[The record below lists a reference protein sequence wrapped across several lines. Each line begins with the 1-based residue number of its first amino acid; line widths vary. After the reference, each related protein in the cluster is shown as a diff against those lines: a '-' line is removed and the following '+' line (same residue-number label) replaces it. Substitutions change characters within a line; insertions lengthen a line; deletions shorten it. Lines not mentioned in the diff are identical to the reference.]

1 MVIYLYSDRHS
12 SNKVI
17 AQKGLQSES
26 IADKCKGGLGE
37 QIYIWSCRDSTC
49 KQYVRRCANAYAATT
64 VVQHGWKYWKSV
76 KFWAST
82 FTLKSDNPMSS
93 LTLSWWSKICHFQY
107 FLGKRGGMQKN
118 VPHCYGWDF
127 WIMSLGVLY
136 FLLEQ
141 KQGEGYK
148 NTIFPPI
155 HGKHDTWWYTLFCID
170 EASSSSIRKSVI
182 ETLLSAS
189 QSSLHQRFCHN
200 HFFVIVITMP
210 PTHNISQWCTFF

>member
-1 MVIYLYSDRHS
+1 M
-12 SNKVI
+12 
-17 AQKGLQSES
+17 
-26 IADKCKGGLGE
+26 
-37 QIYIWSCRDSTC
+37 W
-49 KQYVRRCANAYAATT
+49 RCANAYAATT

-107 FLGKRGGMQKN
+107 FPGEGGGMQKN
-118 VPHCYGWDF
+118 VPHCYVWDF
-127 WIMSLGVLY
+127 TNNVSGFLY

-141 KQGEGYK
+141 KQGEGYRST
-148 NTIFPPI
+148 NSPPI
-155 HGKHDTWWYTLFCID
+155 HGTHDTWWYTLFCID

-182 ETLLSAS
+182 ETLPSAS
-189 QSSLHQRFCHN
+189 QSSLHQRCCHN

-210 PTHNISQWCTFF
+210 PTHDISQWCTFCRTFTHFLVYFYLPTPKLTNIRYDCHQPS

>member
-1 MVIYLYSDRHS
+1 M
-12 SNKVI
+12 
-17 AQKGLQSES
+17 
-26 IADKCKGGLGE
+26 
-37 QIYIWSCRDSTC
+37 W
-49 KQYVRRCANAYAATT
+49 RCANAYAATT

-107 FLGKRGGMQKN
+107 FPGKGGGMQKN

-189 QSSLHQRFCHN
+189 QSSLHQRCCHN